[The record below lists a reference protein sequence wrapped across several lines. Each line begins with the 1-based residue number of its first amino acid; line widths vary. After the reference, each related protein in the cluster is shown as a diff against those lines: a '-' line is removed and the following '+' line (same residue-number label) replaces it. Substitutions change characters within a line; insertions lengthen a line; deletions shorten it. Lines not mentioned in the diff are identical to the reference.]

1 MRYVLPL
8 LFLFACALCVLPG
21 CEPKQDL
28 LTTDSSAKLE
38 FSTDTVFFDT
48 VFVQTGSVTKRLW
61 VYNRNSRAV
70 KVEQIGLGEPTN
82 SPYTLI
88 IGGQQGTAVQNV
100 EIRGKD
106 SLQVLV
112 RTTVT
117 PGQESKPFVVEDQLR
132 FRTNGNDQN
141 VKLLAYGQNAYFHR
155 DQEFAACNSTW
166 RSDKPHVVLGAV
178 GVRPG
183 CTLTIEAGT
192 KVFFHAGSALI
203 VKGRLLVNPSFNPGN
218 REVKADDPNIVR
230 FAGDRREAFYNDVPG
245 QWRGIQFDSTSSRGN
260 LVRYTEIKNAN
271 FGLLILNLGNA
282 PHPKVTVENTVIKNI
297 SAAALSFA
305 GGFQGIDNKG
315 FDGAG
320 IFGISGDFD
329 LKNTVLTN
337 CGEYAI
343 RATGGGIYNL
353 NFCTVAN
360 YTPQFKRDKS
370 SLDFSDMPE
379 VQRVKGPL
387 PMSISIRNSIIWGI
401 NSGAT
406 REELNF
412 RNSDNYRSN
421 ITIQNS
427 LLRTT
432 NYQSATDAAGKPGLG
447 RTDYQNV
454 LNAAPNFKRASDSQR
469 PAYDKLDFRLDTL
482 SPASNRARYDAS
494 APRDL
499 LNNPR
504 DLRTPD
510 MGAYERVNP

>member
-1 MRYVLPL
+1 MRYLLPL
-8 LFLFACALCVLPG
+8 LFLFACALCLLPG
-21 CEPKQDL
+21 CEPKEDV
-28 LTTDSSAKLE
+28 LTTAGSAKLE

-61 VYNRNSRAV
+61 VYNRNNRAV

-82 SPYTLI
+82 SPYTII
-88 IGGQQGTAVQNV
+88 IGGQQGIALQNV

-112 RTTVT
+112 RTTIT

-132 FRTNGNDQN
+132 FRTNGNDQDIR
-141 VKLLAYGQNAYFHR
+141 LLAYGQNAYFHLN
-155 DQEFAACNSTW
+155 QEFVACNSTW
-166 RSDKPHVVLGAV
+166 RNDKPHVVLGAV

-183 CTLTIEAGT
+183 CTLTISPGT
-192 KVFFHAGSALI
+192 KVYFHAGAAL
-203 VKGRLLVNPSFNPGN
+203 VVQGRLLVNPVSSFNPGN
-218 REVKADDPNIVR
+218 KEVKADDPNIVR
-230 FAGDRREAFYNDVPG
+230 FAGDRRESFYNDVPG

-260 LVRYTEIKNAN
+260 VIRYTEIKNAN
-271 FGLLILNLGNA
+271 FGLLIYNPGDKT
-282 PHPKVTVENTVIKNI
+282 HPKVTVENTVIKNI

-305 GGFQGIDNKG
+305 SGGQG

-337 CGEYAI
+337 CGEYAV
-343 RATGGGIYNL
+343 RAIGGGDYSL
-353 NFCTVAN
+353 NFCTIAN
-360 YTPQFKRDKS
+360 YTPQFRREKPSLYFTDAPAIKR
-370 SLDFSDMPE
+370 
-379 VQRVKGPL
+379 VTGPL
-387 PMSISIRNSIIWGI
+387 FTRITINNSIIWGV
-401 NSGAT
+401 NSGAIK
-406 REELNF
+406 EELLF
-412 RNSDNYRSN
+412 ENSNNYRNN
-421 ITIQNS
+421 ITVRNS

-432 NYQSATDAAGKPGLG
+432 TYQDGVDAADKPGLG
-447 RTDYQNV
+447 RSDYQNV
-454 LNAAPNFKRASDSQR
+454 LNDVPNFKRASDSQR

-494 APRDL
+494 VPRDL